1 MIEFGNDGI
10 TYEMVVLK
18 QLMMVGD
25 LSSKIYFSPRSD
37 WQTNALNVSYTVDLL
52 ESMAWPY
59 LGKKYRDD
67 SKKIEKATELLLELY
82 KLERKESGAA
92 YIRKGQNY
100 EMRLILNKVKVKLR
114 YLQDELDK
122 AKLLRKK
129 VGQAVDDGN
138 PGDPVIEN
146 ILSDIGR

>member
-1 MIEFGNDGI
+1 MIEYGNDAI
-10 TYEMVVLK
+10 TYEMVVLR
-18 QLMMVGD
+18 QLLAVGD

-37 WQTNALNVSYTVDLL
+37 WQTNALNVSYTVDML
-52 ESMAWPY
+52 ESMVWPY

-82 KLERKESGAA
+82 KLERKENGAA

-100 EMRLILNKVKVKLR
+100 EMRLILNKVKMKLR
-114 YLQDELDK
+114 LLQDELDN

-129 VGQAVDDGN
+129 VGHAIDDGH
-138 PGDPVIEN
+138 PGDEVVDK
-146 ILSDIGR
+146 ILTDLRG